1 MTRWIF
7 MAIPVAL
14 LLAGC
19 GTSQAPSAPQAKLSV
34 PACVV
39 APATVVLDASGSVDV
54 DGDIDR
60 FIFTLGHRFPSLVVD
75 VPRVTFR
82 LDKPYR
88 VNGKL
93 APLPASVTVVDSTG
107 LQGTVTL
114 EFWLVDN
121 ADDCDGLEPLPDVVE
136 TDIADEDV
144 TPDTQATDIQQDL
157 PPDVGEDTIEVA
169 PQDVV
174 ELVQDVLPD
183 LPAPDVVPDVFLDTG
198 TDGGPD
204 GLDACPTLG
213 QTYTVKVRCNGVVD
227 AVLDLNINQLGCTF
241 KDTYGVIEGS
251 MNGSD
256 AVVESSFTELKIQQC
271 SGIINDPA
279 QFTLEC
285 SSGCVAEYTI
295 KE

>member
-1 MTRWIF
+1 MTRWNF
-7 MAIPVAL
+7 VVVSVAL
-14 LLAGC
+14 LVAGC
-19 GTSQAPSAPQAKLSV
+19 GTSYAPSAPEARLSV

-39 APATVVLDASGSVDV
+39 APATVVLDASASVDA

-60 FIFTLGHRFPSLVVD
+60 FIFTLGHRIPSLVVD

-107 LQGTVTL
+107 LEGTVAL

-121 ADDCDGLEPLPDVVE
+121 ADDCDGLEPPPDVMG
-136 TDIADEDV
+136 TDTADEDV
-144 TPDTQATDIQQDL
+144 APDTQASDIQQDL

-183 LPAPDVVPDVFLDTG
+183 LPTPDVVPDVFLDVG

-213 QTYTVKVRCNGVVD
+213 QTYTVKVRCNDVVD

-271 SGIINDPA
+271 SGTIDDPN

-285 SSGCVAEYTI
+285 SSGCIAEYSI